1 MKKFQLVLVAMFAA
15 TALMAQD
22 YVYLYYNN
30 GKVDEVAISDFDSL
44 SFTKPESK
52 TTGEAERKDGEGTVK
67 VKWVQLWE
75 NGPKWAE
82 YNVGAK
88 SVGEYGGYYCWG
100 KTIDKDPNG
109 DYYDGEENIQGGS
122 HDTAKNLW
130 GDNWQMATK
139 EDFDALLANC
149 DVQWTTNYNG
159 TGKAGRVY
167 TGKTEGYTENS
178 VFFPAAGFYYDGEV
192 LYAGS
197 YGYYWSST
205 PNGGSL
211 AYSLGFYSSDQVVDD
226 GSRYSGQS
234 VRAVLNEGN

>member
-88 SVGEYGGYYCWG
+88 SATGTDSYGGYYCWG
-100 KTIDKDPNG
+100 MTIDKD
-109 DYYDGEENIQGGS
+109 DSEEYYEGEEDIQGGS

-130 GDNWQMATK
+130 GSNWQMPTK
-139 EDFDALLANC
+139 EDFDNLLANC
-149 DVQWTTNYNG
+149 DVVWKTKTTSEYG
-159 TGKAGRVY
+159 VAGLLFTGKGDY
-167 TGKTEGYTENS
+167 SGNS
-178 VFFPAAGFYYDGEV
+178 VFFPAAGYYYDGRV
-192 LYAGS
+192 RNAGS

-205 PNGGSL
+205 PNGNNN
-211 AYSLGFYSSDQVVDD
+211 AYRLYISSGNQSVLNYSREY
-226 GSRYSGQS
+226 GHS
-234 VRAVLNEGN
+234 VRAVLK

>member
-149 DVQWTTNYNG
+149 DVQWTDNYNN
-159 TGKAGRVY
+159 TGKAGGVY
-167 TGKTEGYTENS
+167 TGKGDYSGNS
-178 VFFPAAGFYYDGEV
+178 VFFPAAGYCYDGEV
-192 LYAGS
+192 IYAGS
-197 YGYYWSST
+197 DGNYWSST
-205 PNGGSL
+205 P
-211 AYSLGFYSSDQVVDD
+211 D
-226 GSRYSGQS
+226 GSSFAYYLYFNSGYQGVDLSYRNRGRS